1 MKTNLMFIK
10 HNVLLREFV
19 SFFLNEYGEKRV
31 RDISKKVHTSNR
43 VQKLFKQARE
53 INAPLGTDDYLGTIH
68 SILAF
73 TFAKPETISF
83 ASVILLSK
91 WENEVG
97 SPLGIADEEYLNK
110 MFFRILEKCNSFKT
124 NLSGQPNFF
133 NRFFTYLRSRQKLC

>member
-19 SFFLNEYGEKRV
+19 SFFLNEYGEKKV